1 MPEPPMP
8 FLSRWKARV
17 RLAYN
22 VLRKRTKIDPI
33 QHTIVNENVLAIM
46 GVCMPIMTSVGA
58 YATGIGGLDLIGEM
72 LNGVVQI
79 YLGALICTENVGF
92 LIGKSMSKAD
102 AEVRYS

>member
-8 FLSRWKARV
+8 FMGRCRARV
-17 RLAYN
+17 KLAYS

-46 GVCMPIMTSVGA
+46 GVCMPIMTSIGA
-58 YATGIGGLDLIGEM
+58 YSTGYGGLDLIGEM

-79 YLGALICTENVGF
+79 YLGALICTENVEF

-102 AEVRYS
+102 TEVYSI